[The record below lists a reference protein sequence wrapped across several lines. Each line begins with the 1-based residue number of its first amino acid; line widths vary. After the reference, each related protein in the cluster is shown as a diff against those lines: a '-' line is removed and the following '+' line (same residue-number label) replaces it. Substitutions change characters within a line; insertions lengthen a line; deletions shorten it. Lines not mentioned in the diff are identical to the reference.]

1 MKEKD
6 LKPGLALSIR
16 VGEFVENSIEKTIVS
31 KKEAPV
37 LQGAPDKNIW
47 YKYPIPEGIT
57 VRQFMRFSVRRRS
70 RLE

>member
-57 VRQFMRFSVRRRS
+57 CLLYTS
-70 RLE
+70 RCV